1 MEDNAQFRLSH
12 FQGEQSQP
20 LIDATIGAA
29 LDDVAERY
37 GDHIALVVRHQQVRW
52 SYRDLK
58 RWADGFAG
66 GLWQAGLRPGD
77 RIGIWAPN
85 CVEWTVTQYAS
96 AKIGLI
102 LVNLN
107 PAYRAAEI
115 EYALTKVGCKA
126 LVFAH
131 SFKSSRYLDMLR
143 SLIPE
148 IGRSRSDE
156 LHSAAMPELRLLICT
171 ALECHDGVIRFQ
183 DVVEKGLRV
192 VREGFAWPRGL
203 KSSDPIN
210 IQYTSGTT
218 GAPKAA
224 ILSHR
229 GLLNNAWFTGQIC
242 GTLEGDAI
250 CVPLP
255 LFHIFG
261 MLTGNLLAILRG
273 AKIVHP
279 GDAFDA
285 DSVLSAVEDERC
297 TSLYGTPTMFV
308 SELASLEERPRDL
321 SSLRTGIIAGAVVP
335 MELLRRVMTEMNMTG
350 VVNGYGMT
358 ETSSAIMVTSPTD
371 TAERRVATV
380 GRVVPH
386 VEAKIVDPAGST
398 VRIGE
403 AGEILVRG
411 YSTMLGYWGDPETTS
426 KTIDPEG
433 WLRTGDLGMF
443 DESGYG
449 KIVGRIKDMIIR
461 GGENISCGEIEEFLL
476 LHPAIES
483 ACVVGVPDDRYGE
496 ELCACLKL
504 KVGSHVKEREVQ
516 EFCKGKISHYKIPR
530 YVRFVDDFPLTTSGK
545 VQKFLLAKS
554 SAQLLGLI
562 NPDL

>member
-1 MEDNAQFRLSH
+1 VEDNARLRLSH
-12 FQGEQSQP
+12 FQGDQSQS

-58 RWADGFAG
+58 RRADGFAA

-115 EYALTKVGCKA
+115 KYALTKVGCKA

-131 SFKSSRYLDMLR
+131 SFKSSRYLDMLQ

-148 IGRSRSDE
+148 IGRSQPGE
-156 LHSAAMPELRLLICT
+156 LHSAAMPELKLLICT
-171 ALECHDGVIRFQ
+171 ALERHDGVTRFQ
-183 DVVEKGLRV
+183 DVAENGLWAI
-192 VREGFAWPRGL
+192 REGFSWPRGL
-203 KSSDPIN
+203 RSSDPIN

-218 GAPKAA
+218 GPPKAA
-224 ILSHR
+224 TLSHR
-229 GLLNNAWFTGQIC
+229 GLLNNAWFTGQVC

-261 MLTGNLLAILRG
+261 MLTGNLLAMLRG

-335 MELLRRVMTEMNMTG
+335 MELLRRVMTKMNMTG

-371 TAERRVATV
+371 TAERRVTTV
-380 GRVVPH
+380 GRVMPH
-386 VEAKIVDPAGST
+386 IEAKIVDPAGST

-426 KTIDPEG
+426 KTIDSEG
-433 WLRTGDLGMF
+433 WLRTGDLGVF
-443 DESGYG
+443 DEGGYG

-461 GGENISCGEIEEFLL
+461 GGENISCSEIEEFLL

-483 ACVVGVPDDRYGE
+483 AFVVGVPDDRYGE

-504 KVGSHVKEREVQ
+504 KVGSHVKEHEVQ

-530 YVRFVDDFPLTTSGK
+530 YVRFVDGFPLTTSGK

-562 NPDL
+562 NPDQ

>member
-1 MEDNAQFRLSH
+1 
-12 FQGEQSQP
+12 
-20 LIDATIGAA
+20 
-29 LDDVAERY
+29 
-37 GDHIALVVRHQQVRW
+37 
-52 SYRDLK
+52 
-58 RWADGFAG
+58 
-66 GLWQAGLRPGD
+66 
-77 RIGIWAPN
+77 
-85 CVEWTVTQYAS
+85 
-96 AKIGLI
+96 
-102 LVNLN
+102 
-107 PAYRAAEI
+107 
-115 EYALTKVGCKA
+115 
-126 LVFAH
+126 
-131 SFKSSRYLDMLR
+131 
-143 SLIPE
+143 
-148 IGRSRSDE
+148 
-156 LHSAAMPELRLLICT
+156 
-171 ALECHDGVIRFQ
+171 
-183 DVVEKGLRV
+183 
-192 VREGFAWPRGL
+192 
-203 KSSDPIN
+203 
-210 IQYTSGTT
+210 
-218 GAPKAA
+218 
-224 ILSHR
+224 
-229 GLLNNAWFTGQIC
+229 
-242 GTLEGDAI
+242 
-250 CVPLP
+250 
-255 LFHIFG
+255 
-261 MLTGNLLAILRG
+261 MLTGNLLAMLRG

-371 TAERRVATV
+371 TAERRVTTV

-411 YSTMLGYWGDPETTS
+411 YSTMLGYWDDPETTS

-504 KVGSHVKEREVQ
+504 KVGSHVKEHEVH

-554 SAQLLGLI
+554 SAQLLGLV
-562 NPDL
+562 NPDQ